1 MSTKYDLI
9 LSLVNTKMSIYASV
23 LIVYSILRN
32 FKKIKSLNLTRHI
45 GV

>member
-9 LSLVNTKMSIYASV
+9 LSLVNNKMSIYASV

-32 FKKIKSLNLTRHI
+32 FKKIKIPNLMRHV